1 MPSLPPPFSYLA
13 ALATALITW
22 AFTTY
27 RGLVLRIPAQI
38 IKSPRE
44 LSKTTTRGDAGL
56 HTPLEKPSRS
66 QHSAAEKEHKPF
78 KFRPSLRNEPLE
90 GPELNIDYPWHA
102 CKDTVQK
109 EFKAI
114 GGPDF
119 AWKTS
124 WLDIP
129 TEIDLRNYR
138 EWTAD
143 FSFKDMAFYVELS
156 KDVSIKC
163 NELRLEFKDN
173 NWKW

>member
-1 MPSLPPPFSYLA
+1 MLF
-13 ALATALITW
+13 
-22 AFTTY
+22 
-27 RGLVLRIPAQI
+27 
-38 IKSPRE
+38 
-44 LSKTTTRGDAGL
+44 
-56 HTPLEKPSRS
+56 RS
-66 QHSAAEKEHKPF
+66 
-78 KFRPSLRNEPLE
+78 
-90 GPELNIDYPWHA
+90 
-102 CKDTVQK
+102 K